1 MTPRCGLGAVLA
13 GVLLLVLGL
22 AGGVAAND
30 TVTGL
35 VVESG
40 MSAVVLQGADGATT
54 KYNLGVET
62 NFIPGDYRPGRGDTV
77 TLEYYAKTLRSGE
90 DVLAV
95 AKLTMVSKDPNRKD
109 LESPAQG
116 TIREVGRKSLRIDI
130 PAVGQVVSMD
140 LGRNMEKKPA
150 DWKPAV
156 GDKVTVHFN
165 RVKSSFGVIGLTN
178 LVNVI
183 SILEKNQ

>member
-1 MTPRCGLGAVLA
+1 MTPRGGFGAVMA

-22 AGGVAAND
+22 AQVVFAGD
-30 TVTGL
+30 SVTGL

-40 MSAVVLQGADGATT
+40 MSAVVLQGGDGTT
-54 KYNLGVET
+54 TRYNLGVET
-62 NFIPGDYRPGRGDTV
+62 TYIPSDYRPGSGDTV
-77 TLEYYAKTLRSGE
+77 TLEYYAKTLRNGE
-90 DVLAV
+90 NVLAV
-95 AKLTMVSKDPNRKD
+95 SSLTMVNKDPNRKD

-130 PAVGQVVSMD
+130 PSVGQVVSMD
-140 LGRNMEKKPA
+140 MGRNMTKVPA

-156 GDKVTVHFN
+156 GDKVKVSFN

-183 SILEKNQ
+183 SILEKTE